1 MTRKVWALLCAG
13 AIVIGAASCSA
24 ADEPGSDGGK
34 VTISYG
40 IWDKNQKPAMEKIA
54 QEFTKAHPDIQ
65 VKVELTPGSK
75 EYWPKLQTAA
85 AGGSAPDVFW
95 MNGPRVGLWAS
106 QGALAPLS
114 ERIAADRF
122 DTSKFPK
129 SLNDL
134 YTLNGKQYG
143 IPKDYDTIGLWYNK
157 DLFDRAGV
165 KHPDA
170 SWTWDDMRAAAKKL
184 TDPAKGVWGIGAP
197 AWPQELY
204 YNTIY
209 QAGGYV
215 ISPDGRKSGYDDP
228 ATIAGLR
235 LWVDILTADKSSP
248 TIKQTQDTDPIQLFQ
263 NGKLAMFWDG
273 SYDAIAYNGTEGL
286 NAGVAPLPA
295 GPKGKATIIHGLANV
310 VYAKSKHPDQ
320 AWEFVKFLGSEAAN
334 RIQAE
339 SGAVIPAYTGLEE
352 TWVRSMPK
360 LDLKVFVDQVP
371 DAVPYPRSL
380 NTAAW
385 SAKESELLSQAFSG
399 AKDLDATAREL
410 AAFMNDALA
419 KEAQG

>member
-13 AIVIGAASCSA
+13 AIVAGVAGCSSSDGADS
-24 ADEPGSDGGK
+24 GGK
-34 VTISYG
+34 VTLSYG

-54 QEFTKAHPDIQ
+54 QEFTKTHPNIQ
-65 VKVELTPGSK
+65 VKVDLTPGSK

-114 ERIAADRF
+114 EQIAADKF

-157 DLFDRAGV
+157 DLFDKAGV
-165 KHPDA
+165 KYPDA

-184 TDPAKGVWGIGAP
+184 TDPAKGVYGIGAP

-204 YNTIY
+204 YDTIY

-215 ISPDGRKSGYDDP
+215 ISQDGKKSGYDDP
-228 ATIAGLR
+228 NTIAGLR
-235 LWVDILTADKSSP
+235 LWVDIINKDKSSP
-248 TIKQTQDTDPIQLFQ
+248 TIQQTQDTDPIQMFQ

-273 SYDAIAYNGTEGL
+273 SFDAIAYNNTQGL
-286 NAGVAPLPA
+286 NADVAPLPA

-310 VYAKSKHPDQ
+310 VYAKSKHPKE
-320 AWEFVKFLGSEAAN
+320 AWEFVKFLGSEQAN
-334 RIQAE
+334 KIQAE
-339 SGAVIPAYTGLEE
+339 TGTVIPAYTGLEDA
-352 TWVRSMPK
+352 WVKSMPK
-360 LDLKVFVDQVP
+360 LNLKAYIDQVP
-371 DAVPYPRSL
+371 DAVPYPRSM

-385 SAKESELLSQAFSG
+385 STKETELLSQAFAG
-399 AKDLDATAREL
+399 TKDLDATAKEL

-419 KEAQG
+419 KETQG